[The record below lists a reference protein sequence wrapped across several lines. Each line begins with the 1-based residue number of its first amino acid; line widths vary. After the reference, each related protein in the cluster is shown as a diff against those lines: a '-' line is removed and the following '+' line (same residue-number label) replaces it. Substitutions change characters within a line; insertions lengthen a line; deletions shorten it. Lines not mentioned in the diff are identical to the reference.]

1 MQSRKNSIK
10 ESMVNV
16 AVGYIVA
23 LASQLV
29 VFPIVGIQSTINQNL
44 KIGFYFTAISLI
56 RGYIIRRIFNKKG
69 E

>member
-56 RGYIIRRIFNKKG
+56 RGYIIRRIFNKKR